1 MKLDSTIAAVV
12 SGGASGL
19 GAATVRLLRNAGLEV
34 AILDMD
40 DAAGVR
46 TAAET
51 GAHYIRA
58 DVTSEEAITG
68 ALAEA
73 RERHGQERLTVAC
86 AGIVI
91 GKRTVR
97 RNRDTGET
105 ASHDLASFAKVI
117 AVNLVGTFNVM
128 AQSAA
133 GMARLAPINA
143 DGERGVI
150 VTTSSIAAEDGQIG
164 QAAYAASKGGVAA
177 LTLPVARDLATAG
190 IRVVSV
196 LPGLFDTPMFGSLPE
211 EGRKA
216 LAANVPFPSRLG
228 RPEEYAMMVRQI
240 CENPM
245 LNGVSIRLDGA
256 ARLAAG

>member
-1 MKLDSTIAAVV
+1 MELNGDIAAIV

-19 GAATVRLLRNAGLEV
+19 GGATVRHLRRLGVKV

-40 DAAGVR
+40 DAAGER
-46 TAAET
+46 TAAES
-51 GAHYIRA
+51 GAVYIRA
-58 DVTSEEAITG
+58 DVTSEEAVG
-68 ALAEA
+68 HALAEA
-73 RERHGQERLTVAC
+73 RGRHGQERLAVAC

-105 ASHDLASFAKVI
+105 APHDLASFAKVI
-117 AVNLVGTFNVM
+117 AVNLIGTFNVM

-133 GMARLAPINA
+133 GMARLAPLGS
-143 DGERGVI
+143 DSERGVI

-164 QAAYAASKGGVAA
+164 QAAYAASKGGVAS
-177 LTLPVARDLATAG
+177 LTLPIARDLAPSG
-190 IRVVSV
+190 IRVVSI
-196 LPGLFDTPMFGSLPE
+196 LPGLFDTPMFASLPE
-211 EGRKA
+211 DGRKA
-216 LAANVPFPSRLG
+216 LAANVPFPPRLG

-256 ARLAAG
+256 ARLPAG